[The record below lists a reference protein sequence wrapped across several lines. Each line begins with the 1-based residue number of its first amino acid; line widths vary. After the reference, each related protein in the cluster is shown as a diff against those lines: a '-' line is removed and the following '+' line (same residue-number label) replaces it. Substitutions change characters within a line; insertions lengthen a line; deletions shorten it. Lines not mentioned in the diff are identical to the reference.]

1 MGLVILTRVDFEH
14 TGRRLYIPTE
24 SVELTINSPE
34 FSCRRDVGV
43 WSDINFYRLE
53 IFSFP

>member
-24 SVELTINSPE
+24 SIELTINSSE

-43 WSDINFYRLE
+43 WSDIDLYWPE